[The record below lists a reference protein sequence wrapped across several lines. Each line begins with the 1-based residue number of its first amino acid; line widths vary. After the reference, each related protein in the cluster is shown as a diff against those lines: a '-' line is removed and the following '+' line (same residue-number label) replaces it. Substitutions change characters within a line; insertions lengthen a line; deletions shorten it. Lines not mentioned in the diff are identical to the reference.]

1 MGNPQSVQKAFDPS
15 KANENLLIRNVF
27 LSKSISD
34 LDPAYFFEG
43 CAFPENIKSINITI
57 NSAKVNWSL
66 VGTAENYLVRY
77 RKIGEPSWQAV
88 SSSSNEVSLS
98 GLNASANYEV
108 QVASRCD
115 GKIGEF
121 SNSEKFRTL
130 DTVCEAPGN
139 IRMSEVGSNY
149 AHINW
154 NALPGRNGYSV
165 SYKQI
170 NQLDSEW
177 KEIKI
182 WYGGLG
188 STLGQLSD
196 LKSNTE
202 YVIKVASICDYHK
215 GEFSNSINFKTQ
227 PAPACE
233 TVKGIGTSNITM
245 DAARVNWTSVGTVGS
260 YALRYR
266 KVGASNWQPQYAY
279 TNSRNLYGLSANTD
293 YEVQIASICSGSIGE
308 YSASINFKTQ
318 STPACEAATG
328 ISTSNITMDAAR
340 VNWTSVGTVGSYA
353 LRYRKVGA
361 SNWQPQYAY
370 TNSRNLYGLSANTDY
385 EVQIASICSGNIGE
399 YSASV
404 NFKTQAAGVCEAPT
418 ELNIVNITTNA
429 VRLTFS
435 SISTVQYVAVG
446 YRKVGTS
453 NWQEETSYSTTGKYL
468 SNLTPNIDYEV
479 QVASVCNGIRGAFS
493 ASVNFKTNSPAAA
506 CAVPSRLRV
515 NTVAMNTALIAWDNV
530 NGVTSYTVRYRTV
543 VAGFISNW
551 SSVTAYT
558 NTANLSGLSA
568 DKNYEVQVSTIC
580 GSSFTDYSA
589 SVSFKTLQGGGTGAC
604 DAPNG
609 IQASNITTNTAGIS
623 WAAVSAATGG
633 YVIFYKPTTQSTWKE
648 ILSSTNSVALPILAS
663 GINYQVKVASVCNS
677 LGKFSEP
684 ITFKTFKTLD
694 NSVTSNVQNAVA
706 SSTEAIKLYPN
717 PVVDV
722 LNVSN
727 ISGNATY
734 KIYNASG
741 TLLSSG
747 NINDKKINVS
757 QLAQG
762 NYIIMI
768 EQGKDIFRSQFI
780 KR

>member
-1 MGNPQSVQKAFDPS
+1 MGNSLPAESSSGMLKGQ
-15 KANENLLIRNVF
+15 EHLLNGNSF
-27 LSKSISD
+27 LAKSIPNSILNSD
-34 LDPAYFFEG
+34 TSVFFEG
-43 CAFPENIKSINITI
+43 CAAPTGINATGITMS
-57 NSAKVNWSL
+57 SAKIVWSS
-66 VGTAENYLVRY
+66 VGTAESYLIRY
-77 RKIGEPSWQAV
+77 RKVGDQSWQGAA
-88 SSSSNEVSLS
+88 SDSNEVSLS
-98 GLNASANYEV
+98 GLNASADYEVQIASRCAGNLGEFSTSINFRTLAATCEAPSAISLFGAGSNYANISWEALPGRNGYAVSYKKVSDIDWKQELVWYDSLGNVLAYLGDLEANTDYVAKVASFCDYRLGEFSSPISFKTAVAATCEAPSGINTTGITTNAARVNWSTVGTAESYVVRYRKVGESAWQQGGAYINGVNLFGLNANTDYEV
-108 QVASRCD
+108 QVASRCS
-115 GKIGEF
+115 GNTGAF
-121 SNSEKFRTL
+121 SASVNFKTEAAAT
-130 DTVCEAPGN
+130 CEAPTG
-139 IRMSEVGSNY
+139 
-149 AHINW
+149 IN
-154 NALPGRNGYSV
+154 ATG
-165 SYKQI
+165 
-170 NQLDSEW
+170 
-177 KEIKI
+177 
-182 WYGGLG
+182 
-188 STLGQLSD
+188 
-196 LKSNTE
+196 
-202 YVIKVASICDYHK
+202 
-215 GEFSNSINFKTQ
+215 
-227 PAPACE
+227 
-233 TVKGIGTSNITM
+233 ITM
-245 DAARVNWTSVGTVGS
+245 NAARVN
-260 YALRYR
+260 YASAVNAQYYVIRYR
-266 KVGASNWQPQYAY
+266 KVGTSNWQQRESYSS
-279 TNSRNLYGLSANTD
+279 NGVNLFDLNVGTD
-293 YEVQIASICSGSIGE
+293 YEVQLASVCNG
-308 YSASINFKTQ
+308 N
-318 STPACEAATG
+318 
-328 ISTSNITMDAAR
+328 M
-340 VNWTSVGTVGSYA
+340 
-353 LRYRKVGA
+353 GA
-361 SNWQPQYAY
+361 F
-370 TNSRNLYGLSANTDY
+370 
-385 EVQIASICSGNIGE
+385 
-399 YSASV
+399 SASV
-404 NFKTQAAGVCEAPT
+404 NFKTQAAAACEAPT
-418 ELNIVNITTNA
+418 GLNIIGITMDAARINW
-429 VRLTFS
+429 S
-435 SISTVQYVAVG
+435 STATSQYVVAR

-453 NWQEETSYSTTGKYL
+453 AWQEKTSYSNGVNVFDLITDT
-468 SNLTPNIDYEV
+468 DYEV

-530 NGVTSYTVRYRTV
+530 NGATRYTVRYRTV

-609 IQASNITTNTAGIS
+609 IQASNITTNTASIS

-684 ITFKTFKTLD
+684 ITFKTLD

-747 NINDKKINVS
+747 NVNDKKINVS